1 MNQVPMADQ
10 KNSNPPNLTGE
21 EYITFVLDDSF
32 DLYVAIDGFVFGLLI
47 VIVILIFVAKFSG
60 PLMDLK
66 RSKSFEIDEAQFG
79 LGDQK
84 IILRPNETD
93 RQIAYK
99 IWVELSTRKIGLP
112 IDLNDDVIVEIYDSW
127 YDFFA
132 VTRELIKDVPV
143 SKFRRKDTEKIIK
156 LSIEVLNQGI
166 RPHLT
171 KWQARFRRWY
181 ETALTRDENNDS
193 SPQDIQRKFPEFE
206 VLRNDIEEV
215 NYRLLRYRE
224 KMYQLVTNI

>member
-1 MNQVPMADQ
+1 MTEPTITA
-10 KNSNPPNLTGE
+10 PPSLTGE
-21 EYITFVLDDSF
+21 EYITFVLDENF
-32 DLYVAIDGFVFGLLI
+32 DMYFSISSFVFWLL
-47 VIVILIFVAKFSG
+47 VGVVFLIFIVRAAGSYRGFG
-60 PLMDLK
+60 GW
-66 RSKSFEIDEAQFG
+66 KSFEIDEAQFG
-79 LGDQK
+79 LGKQK
-84 IILRPNETD
+84 LTLRPNQTD

-127 YDFFA
+127 YNFFG

-156 LSIEVLNQGI
+156 LSIEVLNQGM

-181 ETALTRDENNDS
+181 DTALQREDNVDFF
-193 SPQDIQRKFPEFE
+193 PQDIQRQFPDFE
-206 VLRNDIEEV
+206 TLAKELEEV
-215 NYRLLRYRE
+215 NCRLIRYRE
-224 KMYQLVTNI
+224 KMYQLVTNL